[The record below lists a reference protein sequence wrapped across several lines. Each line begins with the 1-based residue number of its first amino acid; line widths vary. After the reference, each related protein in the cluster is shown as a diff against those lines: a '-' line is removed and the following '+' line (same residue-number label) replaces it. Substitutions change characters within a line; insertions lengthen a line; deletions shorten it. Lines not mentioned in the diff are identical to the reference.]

1 MDTTTTPTTTDCCSN
16 NDNKDINT
24 NDTPTTN
31 IVVKYPIGSTEYR
44 NILWRLE
51 LLKTSLS
58 KVNLSVFEYLS
69 KLGLCTRCCLR
80 FLNQR
85 ELSAY
90 QESSL
95 HLSHV
100 LPFLLFNDQQ
110 KQKLAKEKEEKE
122 KEEKEKEQ
130 QQENEQMKDDK
141 EEESKSSDDKPKVIL
156 NTPSTESPAVV
167 EKYDPNTL
175 VEEPFVCIACL
186 GMLQDTNEP
195 GFLDIFLGK
204 MKNCGYE
211 FRDYSLALSLPTS
224 AAVREYSI
232 WYHLKQTFP
241 DSTLFK
247 AASPIGNV
255 VDIKEGIKWIL
266 GPIIGRKLSFYFKH
280 SSDFRANM
288 VLVHEETKDEHS
300 FLIPPTNAYNNKS
313 TKRTKVASKDST
325 ASVNEMLSNMSMKRF
340 IERGVVPPKAVTTK
354 YHYTLDFEHAA
365 VYLAGKY
372 NKYVRD
378 LSQTPWIDEEFQSS
392 IQELICENITDTFK
406 CDSFT
411 FTTSGREDIDVRML
425 GKGRPFFIEIM
436 NAHKIFFKYN
446 EFRSM
451 EDKINNNTEKI
462 KVSNLQIITKK
473 QTNLIKD
480 AEGSKQK
487 DYRCVVWTSKPFQ
500 PNELEILKT
509 LTNFELDQNTPVRV
523 LHRRTLMVRKKKI
536 TRLEFQYISP
546 HFFVLDVIGAQAGT
560 YIKEFVHGDLG
571 RTTPNIGSILNCEA
585 DILQLDV
592 MDVDLDFP
600 PKPNP

>member
-1 MDTTTTPTTTDCCSN
+1 MTNTESSTTKLESSDCNTTTSV
-16 NDNKDINT
+16 
-24 NDTPTTN
+24 DTPITTKTN
-31 IVVKYPIGSTEYR
+31 RYEIGSTEYR
-44 NILWRLE
+44 TILWRLE
-51 LLKTSLS
+51 LLQTGLS
-58 KVNLSVFEYLS
+58 KINLQVFKHLS
-69 KLGLCTRCCLR
+69 ELGCCTRCCFR

-85 ELSAY
+85 DLSAY

-95 HLSHV
+95 HLSHL
-100 LPFLLFNDQQ
+100 LPFLLFNDKQKQQ
-110 KQKLAKEKEEKE
+110 KLEKERQEKE
-122 KEEKEKEQ
+122 KQESSTET
-130 QQENEQMKDDK
+130 QQEQSSTKENNDNK
-141 EEESKSSDDKPKVIL
+141 EESNDKPKVIL
-156 NTPSTESPAVV
+156 ATTDTTPV
-167 EKYDPNTL
+167 EKYDPNTF
-175 VEEPFVCIACL
+175 VEQEPFVCISCL
-186 GMLQDTNEP
+186 GMLQNTNEP
-195 GFLDIFLGK
+195 EFLEEFLGK
-204 MKNCGYE
+204 MKNCGYQ
-211 FRDYSLALSLPTS
+211 FVDYSLALSLPTS

-232 WYHLKQTFP
+232 WYHLKQTYP
-241 DSTLFK
+241 DLFK
-247 AASPIGNV
+247 GASPIGNV
-255 VDIKEGIKWIL
+255 VDIKEGIKWVL
-266 GPIIGRKLSFYFKH
+266 GPIIGRKLNFFFKH

-288 VLVHEETKDEHS
+288 ILLHEETKDEHT

-325 ASVNEMLSNMSMKRF
+325 ASVNEMLSNMTMKRF
-340 IERGVVPPKAVTTK
+340 IERGVVPPTKVTTK
-354 YHYTLDFEHAA
+354 YHYTLDFDHAA

-378 LSQTPWIDEEFQSS
+378 LSQTPWIDPEEYQSS
-392 IQELICENITDTFK
+392 IQELVCEHINDTFK

-436 NAHKIFFKYN
+436 NPHKIFFKYN
-446 EFRSM
+446 DFRSM
-451 EDKINNNTEKI
+451 EDKINSNTDKI

-500 PNELEILKT
+500 LSDLEVLKS

-571 RTTPNIGSILNCEA
+571 RTTPNIGSLLNCEA

-600 PKPNP
+600 PKQNQ